1 MRKLMRILLCLVA
14 LFFGSTL
21 LAVVALKWVPVY
33 YTPLMFTRLIDQKSE
48 GKELKLSHSWVP
60 LNEISENLSLAVIAS
75 EDQRFME
82 HSGFDFE
89 QINKAIDEAN
99 AGKRQRG
106 ASTIS
111 QQTAK
116 NVFLWQGHSWIRK
129 GLEAYFTLLIEWV
142 WGKERIIEVYLN
154 SIEMGD
160 GIYGA
165 QAVAEEHFGKNA
177 AKLTRAESALIAATL
192 PSPLK
197 RNSARPSS
205 YMLKR
210 RQQILRQMR
219 LIHNPHLGTK

>member
-1 MRKLMRILLCLVA
+1 MRILLCLVA

>member
-1 MRKLMRILLCLVA
+1 MRILLCLVA

-21 LAVVALKWVPVY
+21 LAVVALTWVPVY

-165 QAVAEEHFGKNA
+165 QAVAEEHFSKNA

>member
-116 NVFLWQGHSWIRK
+116 NVFLWQGRSWIRN

-219 LIHNPHLGTK
+219 LIRNPHLGIK